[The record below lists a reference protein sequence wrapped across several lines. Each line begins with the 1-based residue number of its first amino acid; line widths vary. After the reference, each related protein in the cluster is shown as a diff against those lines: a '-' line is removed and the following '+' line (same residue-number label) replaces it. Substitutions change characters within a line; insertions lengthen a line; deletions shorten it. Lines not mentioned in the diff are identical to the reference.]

1 MDNRIIIG
9 AIIILLVV
17 IGGLGALFLMQ
28 GSEEPLE
35 ENLTIN
41 ETTVVVNE
49 SGTVTPQTN
58 ITAAQARRIA
68 EEYSADVGFP
78 GVAGTT
84 TLFRWTEE
92 FQRDWVPADKNRTW
106 VWNVSMTYSAGTIR
120 EGSLYVDAQTGEI
133 IMN

>member
-1 MDNRIIIG
+1 MNNRIIIG
-9 AIIILLVV
+9 VIIILLVV
-17 IGGLGALFLMQ
+17 IGGVGALFLMQ
-28 GSEEPLE
+28 EPEEPLE

-49 SGTVTPQTN
+49 SGTETPQTN
-58 ITAAQARRIA
+58 ITAAQARKIA
-68 EEYSADVGFP
+68 EESSADLGFP

-92 FQRDWVPADKNRTW
+92 FQRDWDPADKNRTW
-106 VWNVSMTYSAGTIR
+106 VWNVSMTYSTGSVR